1 MRILN
6 SVSESR
12 FRTVI
17 PPISAQR
24 GFARSGE
31 GGEVS
36 SHSLS
41 EAAARALDRGG
52 RALDS
57 IALIRR
63 HDPARARLA
72 ENAPGSS
79 GCVFDAP

>member
-1 MRILN
+1 VRILN
-6 SVSESR
+6 SVRESR
-12 FRTVI
+12 FRTAKF

-24 GFARSGE
+24 GC
-31 GGEVS
+31 
-36 SHSLS
+36 
-41 EAAARALDRGG
+41 ALD
-52 RALDS
+52 A

-63 HDPARARLA
+63 LDPARARLA